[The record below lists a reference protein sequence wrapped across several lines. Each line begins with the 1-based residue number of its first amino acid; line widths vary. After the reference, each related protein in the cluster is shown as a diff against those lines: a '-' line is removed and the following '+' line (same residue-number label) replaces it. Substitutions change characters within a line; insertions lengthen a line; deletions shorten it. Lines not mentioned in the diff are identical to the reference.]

1 MKLNV
6 LTHSCMSSY
15 KSCARKFYY
24 AYIEGIRKDRTSAPL
39 RFGGNF
45 HNGLDWLA
53 QGVSLDEVCNRIRAA
68 YAEAPD
74 WALAE
79 EGGLDEW
86 LTECETVVRLLCGYV
101 WRWGEDKS
109 EVVATEQVFDVP
121 IVNPETGASSR
132 TFRLQGKIDKIVRL
146 EDGRVAVREHKTT
159 GDDISALSDYWKR
172 LRVDQQI
179 STYML
184 AALTL
189 GHQVETVEY
198 DVIRKPGI
206 EPRKL
211 TKAELKTLTETGEY
225 CGESFSPAPVER
237 ESPEMYGARLSQD
250 IAARPDFYFARQE
263 IPRLAADIEEF
274 RVELWQIAEQVRESR
289 AASRWFRNTDACLRP
304 YRCEFFEPCMAGA
317 YPLTETPQGYVR
329 LENVHPELQ
338 GESDERST
346 NQTAADETAAC
357 STR

>member
-1 MKLNV
+1 MELTV
-6 LTHSCMSSY
+6 LTHSAMSSY
-15 KSCARKFYY
+15 KSCPRRFAY
-24 AYIEGIRKDRTSAPL
+24 AYIDGIRKDRTSAPL

-53 QGVSLDEVCNRIRAA
+53 QGVSLDDVCHRIRAA
-68 YAEAPD
+68 YAEAPE

-79 EGGLDEW
+79 DGGLDEW
-86 LTECETVVRLLCGYV
+86 LTECETVVRLLLGYA
-101 WRWGEDKS
+101 WRWSEDKS
-109 EVVATEQVFDVP
+109 EIIATEQVFDVP
-121 IVNPETGASSR
+121 IVNPETGRASR

-146 EDGRVAVREHKTT
+146 ECGRIAVREHKTT
-159 GDDISALSDYWKR
+159 GDDISPLSDYWKR

-184 AALTL
+184 AALSL

-206 EPRKL
+206 EPKKL
-211 TKAELKTLTETGEY
+211 VKADVKLWEETGKY
-225 CGESFSPAPVER
+225 FGEEFAGPLPER
-237 ESPEMYGARLSQD
+237 ESPEMYGARLAAD
-250 IAARPDFYFARQE
+250 IVNRPDFYFARME

-317 YPLTETPQGYVR
+317 YPLTETPQGFVR
-329 LENVHPELQ
+329 LENVHPEL
-338 GESDERST
+338 EIPDERST
-346 NQTAADETAAC
+346 NQTAPYETAAV
-357 STR
+357 SAR